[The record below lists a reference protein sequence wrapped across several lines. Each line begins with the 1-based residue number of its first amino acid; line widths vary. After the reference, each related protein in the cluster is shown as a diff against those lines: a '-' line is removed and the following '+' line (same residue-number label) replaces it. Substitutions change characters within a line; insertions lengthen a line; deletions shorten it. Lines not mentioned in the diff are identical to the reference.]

1 MDTST
6 DQYESDLSRPGSFSA
21 ISKTVMGIFRWLLG
35 LVVLT
40 DEERTKA
47 GIYHGGEGRD
57 K

>member
-1 MDTST
+1 MSV
-6 DQYESDLSRPGSFSA
+6 
-21 ISKTVMGIFRWLLG
+21 SKTVRGIFRWLLG

-47 GIYHGGEGRD
+47 GIYRGGEGRD